1 MNKPAA
7 VGAQVLKRIAGE
19 RWEALEVAGTVEVD
33 IAEVGTAEVGTVE
46 VGTVVVGIVGADI
59 VGADIVKG
67 GTAGVDI
74 VEVGVCVDLP
84 NQVAAKH
91 GVLVLSSLA
100 EQVSIGE
107 CLESDHTQEQS
118 RLRCLAQTCYLAQAF
133 CRNLV
138 DGKRLTGFVLC

>member
-33 IAEVGTAEVGTVE
+33 IAEVGTVV
-46 VGTVVVGIVGADI
+46 VGTVVVGI

>member
-1 MNKPAA
+1 M
-7 VGAQVLKRIAGE
+7 
-19 RWEALEVAGTVEVD
+19 
-33 IAEVGTAEVGTVE
+33 
-46 VGTVVVGIVGADI
+46 VVGI

>member
-33 IAEVGTAEVGTVE
+33 IAEVGTAEVGTVV
-46 VGTVVVGIVGADI
+46 VGTVVVGTVVVGI

>member
-33 IAEVGTAEVGTVE
+33 IAEVGTAEVGI
-46 VGTVVVGIVGADI
+46 VVVGIVVVGI

>member
-19 RWEALEVAGTVEVD
+19 RWEALEVAGT
-33 IAEVGTAEVGTVE
+33 AEVGTAEVGTVE
-46 VGTVVVGIVGADI
+46 VGTVVVGI

>member
-33 IAEVGTAEVGTVE
+33 IAEVGTAEVGTV
-46 VGTVVVGIVGADI
+46 VVGI

>member
-19 RWEALEVAGTVEVD
+19 LWEALEVAGTVEVD
-33 IAEVGTAEVGTVE
+33 IAEVGTVV
-46 VGTVVVGIVGADI
+46 VGTVVVGI